1 MLLLYHRV
9 AEVVDFQWDQA
20 RNVDRR
26 VLVYRREVD
35 LDDVDTRL
43 LVRLVLPQVALSGAY
58 QPLLLLVVHRHRRT
72 TVAHIRFGLRA
83 RLYLDKNN
91 IFIVLG
97 DYVNFVVTD
106 IEIAR
111 GDMQTEPLE
120 IFGGELLAAAGKLLL
135 VAHFI
140 KNRDF
145 WIAKS
150 FLVQIC
156 ADFVRAGIFLFR

>member
-1 MLLLYHRV
+1 MLLLYHSV

-35 LDDVDTRL
+35 LDDVDARL
-43 LVRLVLPQVALSGAY
+43 LVRLVLPQIALSGAH
-58 QPLLLLVVHRHRRT
+58 QPLLLPIIHRHRRT
-72 TVAHIRFGLRA
+72 TEAHIRFGLRA
-83 RLYLDKNN
+83 RLYLDEYN

-111 GDMQTEPLE
+111 DDMQTEPLE
-120 IFGGELLAAAGKLLL
+120 IFGGELLAATGKLLFI
-135 VAHFI
+135 AH
-140 KNRDF
+140 NNQSM
-145 WIAKS
+145 A
-150 FLVQIC
+150 
-156 ADFVRAGIFLFR
+156 FVKKASLFGFAFGFDAV